1 MILSNIQPLTLNLKQ
16 VTMQELINRL
26 MAEGLTEQQ
35 AYKSIEV
42 IKNFAKE
49 KFPVF
54 GGAIDKLFD
63 KYSPK
68 DEDDFLD

>member
-1 MILSNIQPLTLNLKQ
+1 MPVSIFKTHCMQDLIQ
-16 VTMQELINRL
+16 RL

-35 AYKSIEV
+35 AYKAIEV

-49 KFPVF
+49 KFPIF

-63 KYSPK
+63 KYGPK
-68 DEDDFLD
+68 DDDDFMP

>member
-1 MILSNIQPLTLNLKQ
+1 
-16 VTMQELINRL
+16 MQELINRL
-26 MAEGLTEQQ
+26 IAEGLTEQQ

-63 KYSPK
+63 KYGPK
-68 DEDDFLD
+68 EEDDFLD

>member
-1 MILSNIQPLTLNLKQ
+1 
-16 VTMQELINRL
+16 MQDLINRL
-26 MAEGLTEQQ
+26 MAEGLTEEQ

-49 KFPVF
+49 KCPIF

-63 KYSPK
+63 KYGPK